1 MLIIALAIIS
11 ILGFVLSV
19 RQERRRF
26 VNIVL
31 FVFAAGLTSYAIDWC
46 RDDGWL
52 YTHLVSYVFFLFAI
66 ACVLLALT
74 CLVGGLT
81 VGRESRRSMACHL
94 AVGAVAVG
102 LIPFFY
108 HTAGGILFAGIGDAL
123 RHLILFYAIYLVF
136 SFLILVC
143 YTFLSHLTPTKT
155 RWDYL
160 LFVRPN
166 IGINRLSVRLQ
177 ARLDNL
183 IQIYRTSGRH
193 TRIILPQD
201 SMTEQIRTYL
211 IERGIEAESIRL
223 LDTQETSWRMKLS
236 ALADEPAHIRPYH
249 SGLVLTSDYLA
260 YHLREQMHRLGLHGS
275 VLGYPTV
282 PAVWA
287 KHILGEYRRNLC
299 TARVGYLV
307 VLVWWLAVC
316 GLSIWW

>member
-26 VNIVL
+26 ANIVL

-52 YTHLVSYVFFLFAI
+52 YTHLVSYVFFLFVI

-74 CLVGGLT
+74 CLLGGAS
-81 VGRESRRSMACHL
+81 VGRENRRSMVYHL
-94 AVGAVAVG
+94 AVGGLAVA

-108 HTAGGILFAGIGDAL
+108 HTAGGILFASIGDAL
-123 RHLILFYAIYLVF
+123 CHLILFYAIYLMF

-166 IGINRLSVRLQ
+166 VATARLSVRLQ

-183 IQIYRTSGRH
+183 IHIYRISGKH

-201 SMTEQIRTYL
+201 SMTEQIRIYL
-211 IERGIEAESIRL
+211 MERGIEEENIRL

-249 SGLVLTSDYLA
+249 SGLVLTSDYLS

-275 VLGYPTV
+275 VLGYPTL

-287 KHILGEYRRNLC
+287 KHILAEYRHNLR
-299 TARVGYLV
+299 TARIGYLI
-307 VLVWWLAVC
+307 VLVWWLVVC